1 MKGPAMTATIDRR
14 TLLAGLAGLAAA
26 PSLSPAL
33 AQGASGSVVLYTSN
47 NAQAVD
53 SILGVAKEKLPNLK
67 ISTIT
72 GGSGQ
77 LLRRI
82 EAEAAKPQADLF
94 WSSSA
99 NTLGA
104 FTQLFEP
111 YSSPEAASIPA
122 ALRHPQ
128 NLWTAS
134 NVHLVVAMVNKN
146 QLGGTASPKTWKDL
160 IDPAFKGKIIIADP
174 ANSSTAYTILWGVD
188 KLLGPDALKALAL
201 NLTVSSAASTVLRA
215 VAQGEYSVGLTFES
229 NAYAYVAGGQREIS
243 LLYPA
248 DGTFQTPEFQVLVKG
263 APAGVAA
270 RSAYDLM
277 LSKEVQIALLEN
289 AFRRPSRSDIDVSK
303 HVELPAIGS
312 VKIFEIDEADAAAKR
327 DEFLKRWQSYASA
340 AK

>member
-1 MKGPAMTATIDRR
+1 MTNLIDRR
-14 TLLAGLAGLAAA
+14 TVLAGLAGLAAA
-26 PSLSPAL
+26 PAVPAL
-33 AQGASGSVVLYTSN
+33 AQGAAGTVVLYTSN

-53 SILGVAKEKLPNLK
+53 AVLGVAKDKQAKLK

-104 FTQLFEP
+104 FKPLFEP
-111 YSSPEAASIPA
+111 YASPEAAAIPA
-122 ALRHPQ
+122 ALRQPE

-146 QLGGTASPKTWKDL
+146 QLGGKPAPKTWKEL
-160 IDPAFKGKIIIADP
+160 LDPAFKGKIIIADP
-174 ANSSTAYTILWGVD
+174 ANSSTAYTILWGVE
-188 KLLGPDALKALAL
+188 KLLGPDGLKALAAT
-201 NLTVSSAASTVLRA
+201 LTVSSAASTVLRS
-215 VAQGEYSVGLTFES
+215 VGQGEYPIGLTFES

-243 LLYPA
+243 LVYPSE
-248 DGTFQTPEFQVLVKG
+248 GTFSTPEFQVLIKG
-263 APAGVAA
+263 APGGATAKA
-270 RSAYDLM
+270 AYDLM
-277 LSKEVQIALLEN
+277 LSKEAQIALLEN

-303 HVELPAIGS
+303 HVELPAMDS
-312 VKIFEIDEADAAAKR
+312 VKVFGIDEDEAAAKR
-327 DEFLKRWQSYASA
+327 DEFLKRWQSFASA

>member
-1 MKGPAMTATIDRR
+1 MTNLIDRR
-14 TLLAGLAGLAAA
+14 AVLAGLAGLAAA
-26 PSLSPAL
+26 PALPAF
-33 AQGASGSVVLYTSN
+33 AQGAAGTVVLYTSN

-53 SILGVAKEKLPNLK
+53 AVLGVAKDKQAKLK

-104 FTQLFEP
+104 FKQLFEP
-111 YSSPEAASIPA
+111 YASPEAAAIPA
-122 ALRHPQ
+122 ALRQPE

-146 QLGGTASPKTWKDL
+146 QLGGKPAPKTWKEL
-160 IDPAFKGKIIIADP
+160 LDPAFKGKIIIADP
-174 ANSSTAYTILWGVD
+174 ANSSTAYTILWGVE
-188 KLLGPDALKALAL
+188 KLLGPDALKALAA
-201 NLTVSSAASTVLRA
+201 NLTVSSAASTVLRS
-215 VAQGEYSVGLTFES
+215 VGQGEYPIGLTFES

-243 LLYPA
+243 LVYPSE
-248 DGTFQTPEFQVLVKG
+248 GTFSTPEFQVLVKG
-263 APAGVAA
+263 APGGATAKA
-270 RSAYDLM
+270 AYDLM
-277 LSKEVQIALLEN
+277 LSKEAQIALLEN

-303 HVELPAIGS
+303 HVELPAMDS
-312 VKIFEIDEADAAAKR
+312 VKVFGIDEDEAAAKR
-327 DEFLKRWQSYASA
+327 DEFLKRWQSFASA

>member
-1 MKGPAMTATIDRR
+1 MTNLIDRR
-14 TLLAGLAGLAAA
+14 AVLAGLAGLAAA
-26 PSLSPAL
+26 PALPAL
-33 AQGASGSVVLYTSN
+33 AQGAAGTVVLYTSN

-53 SILGVAKEKLPNLK
+53 AVLGVAKDKQAKLK

-104 FTQLFEP
+104 FKPLFEP
-111 YSSPEAASIPA
+111 YASPEAAAIPA
-122 ALRHPQ
+122 ALRQPE

-146 QLGGTASPKTWKDL
+146 QLGGKPAPKTWKEL
-160 IDPAFKGKIIIADP
+160 LDPAFKGKIIIADP
-174 ANSSTAYTILWGVD
+174 ANSSTAYTILWGVE
-188 KLLGPDALKALAL
+188 KLLGPDGLKALAA
-201 NLTVSSAASTVLRA
+201 NLTVSSAASTVLRS
-215 VAQGEYSVGLTFES
+215 VGQGEYPIGLTFES

-243 LLYPA
+243 LVYPSE
-248 DGTFQTPEFQVLVKG
+248 GTFSTPEFQVLIKG
-263 APAGVAA
+263 APGGATAKA
-270 RSAYDLM
+270 AYDLM
-277 LSKEVQIALLEN
+277 LSKEAQIALLEN

-303 HVELPAIGS
+303 HVELPAMDS
-312 VKIFEIDEADAAAKR
+312 VKVFGIDEDEAAAKR
-327 DEFLKRWQSYASA
+327 DEFLKRWQSFATA

>member
-1 MKGPAMTATIDRR
+1 MAHLIDRR
-14 TLLAGLAGLAAA
+14 TVLAGLAAA
-26 PSLSPAL
+26 PALPAF
-33 AQGASGSVVLYTSN
+33 AQGAAGTVVLYTSN

-53 SILGVAKEKLPNLK
+53 AVLGVAKEKQAKLK

-104 FTQLFEP
+104 FKPLFEP
-111 YSSPEAASIPA
+111 YASPEAAAIPA
-122 ALRHPQ
+122 ALRQPE

-146 QLGGTASPKTWKDL
+146 QLGGKPAPKTWKEL
-160 IDPAFKGKIIIADP
+160 LDPAFKGKIIIADP
-174 ANSSTAYTILWGVD
+174 ANSSTAYTILWGVE
-188 KLLGPDALKALAL
+188 KLLGPDGLKALAA
-201 NLTVSSAASTVLRA
+201 NLTVSSAASTVLRS
-215 VAQGEYSVGLTFES
+215 VGQGEYPIGLTFES

-243 LLYPA
+243 LVYPSE
-248 DGTFQTPEFQVLVKG
+248 GTFSTPEFQVLIKG
-263 APAGVAA
+263 APGGATAKA
-270 RSAYDLM
+270 AYDLM
-277 LSKEVQIALLEN
+277 LSKEAQIALLEN

-303 HVELPAIGS
+303 HVELPAMDS
-312 VKIFEIDEADAAAKR
+312 VKVFGIDEDEAAAKR
-327 DEFLKRWQSYASA
+327 DEFLKRWQSFASA

>member
-1 MKGPAMTATIDRR
+1 MTHLIDRR
-14 TLLAGLAGLAAA
+14 IVLAGLAGIAAA
-26 PSLSPAL
+26 PAF
-33 AQGASGSVVLYTSN
+33 AQNASGTVVLYTSN

-53 SILGVAKEKLPNLK
+53 AVLGVAREKQPNLK

-82 EAEAAKPQADLF
+82 EAEAAKPQADIF

-104 FTQLFEP
+104 FKQLFEP
-111 YSSPEAASIPA
+111 YASPEAKAIPE
-122 ALRHPQ
+122 ALRQPE

-134 NVHLVVAMVNKN
+134 NIHLVVAMVNKN
-146 QLGGTASPKTWKDL
+146 QRGGKPAPKSWKDL
-160 IDPAFKGKIIIADP
+160 LDPTWKGKIIIADP
-174 ANSSTAYTILWGVD
+174 ANSSTAYTILWGVE
-188 KLLGPDALKALAL
+188 KLMGPEGLKALAA

-215 VAQGEYSVGLTFES
+215 VGQGEYAIGLTFES

-243 LLYPA
+243 LVYPSE
-248 DGTFQTPEFQVLVKG
+248 GTFSTPEFQVLIKG
-263 APAGVAA
+263 APAGASA
-270 RSAYDLM
+270 RAAYDLM
-277 LSKEVQIALLEN
+277 LSKEAQIALLEN

-303 HVELPAIGS
+303 HVDLPAMES
-312 VKIFEIDEADAAAKR
+312 VKVFATDEEEAAAKR
-327 DEFLKRWQSYASA
+327 DDFLKRWTSYASA

>member
-1 MKGPAMTATIDRR
+1 MTNLIDRR
-14 TLLAGLAGLAAA
+14 AVLAGLAGLAAA
-26 PSLSPAL
+26 PALPAF
-33 AQGASGSVVLYTSN
+33 AQGAAGTVVLYTSN

-53 SILGVAKEKLPNLK
+53 AVLGVAKDKQAKLK

-104 FTQLFEP
+104 FKPLFEP
-111 YSSPEAASIPA
+111 YASPEAAAIPA
-122 ALRHPQ
+122 ALRQPE

-146 QLGGTASPKTWKDL
+146 QLGGKPAPKTWKEL
-160 IDPAFKGKIIIADP
+160 LDPAFKGKIIIADP
-174 ANSSTAYTILWGVD
+174 ANSSTAYTILWGVE
-188 KLLGPDALKALAL
+188 KLLGPDGLKALAA
-201 NLTVSSAASTVLRA
+201 NLTVSSAASTVLRS
-215 VAQGEYSVGLTFES
+215 VGQGEYPIGLTFES

-243 LLYPA
+243 LVYPSE
-248 DGTFQTPEFQVLVKG
+248 GTFSTPEFQVLIKG
-263 APAGVAA
+263 APGGATAKA
-270 RSAYDLM
+270 AYDLM
-277 LSKEVQIALLEN
+277 LSKEAQIALLEN

-303 HVELPAIGS
+303 HVELPAMDS
-312 VKIFEIDEADAAAKR
+312 VKVFGIDEDEAAAKR
-327 DEFLKRWQSYASA
+327 DEFLKRWQSFASA

>member
-1 MKGPAMTATIDRR
+1 MTNLIDRR
-14 TLLAGLAGLAAA
+14 AVLAGLAGLAAA
-26 PSLSPAL
+26 PALPAF
-33 AQGASGSVVLYTSN
+33 AQGAAGTVVLYTSN

-53 SILGVAKEKLPNLK
+53 AVLGVAKDKQAKLK

-104 FTQLFEP
+104 FKPLFEP
-111 YSSPEAASIPA
+111 YASPEAAAIPA
-122 ALRHPQ
+122 ALRQPE

-146 QLGGTASPKTWKDL
+146 QLGGKPAPKTWKEL
-160 IDPAFKGKIIIADP
+160 LDPAFKGKIIIADP
-174 ANSSTAYTILWGVD
+174 ANSSTAYTILWGVE
-188 KLLGPDALKALAL
+188 KLLGPDGLKALAA
-201 NLTVSSAASTVLRA
+201 NLTVSSAASTVLRS
-215 VAQGEYSVGLTFES
+215 VGQGEYPIGLTFES

-243 LLYPA
+243 LVYPSE
-248 DGTFQTPEFQVLVKG
+248 GTFSTPEFQVLIKG
-263 APAGVAA
+263 APGGATAKA
-270 RSAYDLM
+270 AYDLM
-277 LSKEVQIALLEN
+277 LSKEAQIALLEN

-303 HVELPAIGS
+303 HVELPAMDS
-312 VKIFEIDEADAAAKR
+312 VKVFGIDEDEAAAKR
-327 DEFLKRWQSYASA
+327 DEFLKRWQSFSSA

>member
-1 MKGPAMTATIDRR
+1 MTKTIDRR
-14 TLLAGLAGLAAA
+14 TLLAGLAGLAAVPA
-26 PSLSPAL
+26 TGPAL
-33 AQGASGSVVLYTSN
+33 AQGASGNVVLYTSN
-47 NAQAVD
+47 NAQSVD
-53 SILGVAKEKLPNLK
+53 AILGVAKDKLPNLK

-77 LLRRI
+77 LLRRL
-82 EAEAAKPQADLF
+82 EAEAAKPQGDLF

-111 YSSPEAASIPA
+111 YASPEAASIPA

-134 NVHLVVAMVNKN
+134 NVHLVVAMINKN
-146 QLGGTASPKTWKDL
+146 QLGGAEAPKTWKDL
-160 IDPAFKGKIIIADP
+160 LAPAFKGKIIIADP
-174 ANSSTAYTILWGVD
+174 ANSSTAYTILWGID
-188 KLLGPDALKALAL
+188 KLLGPDALKTLAS
-201 NLTVSSAASTVLRA
+201 NLTVSSAASTVLRS
-215 VAQGEYSVGLTFES
+215 VAQGEYAVGLTFES

-248 DGTFQTPEFQVLVKG
+248 EGTFSTPEFQVLVKG
-263 APAGVAA
+263 APAGATA
-270 RSAYDLM
+270 KAAYDLL

-303 HVELPAIGS
+303 HADLPAIGS
-312 VKIFEIDEADAAAKR
+312 VKVFDIDETEAAAKR
-327 DEFLKRWQSYASA
+327 DEFLKRWQSYAGA

>member
-1 MKGPAMTATIDRR
+1 MKGTTMTHLIDRR
-14 TLLAGLAGLAAA
+14 TVLAGLASMAAA
-26 PSLSPAL
+26 PAF
-33 AQGASGSVVLYTSN
+33 AQSASGTVVLYTSN
-47 NAQAVD
+47 NAQSVDAV
-53 SILGVAKEKLPNLK
+53 LGVAKEKQPNLK

-104 FTQLFEP
+104 FKQLFEP
-111 YSSPEAASIPA
+111 YASPAASAIPA
-122 ALRHPQ
+122 ALRHPE

-134 NVHLVVAMVNKN
+134 NVHLVVAMINKN
-146 QLGGTASPKTWKDL
+146 QLGGKPAPKTWKDL

-174 ANSSTAYTILWGVD
+174 ANSSTAFTILWGVD
-188 KLLGPDALKALAL
+188 KLMGPDGLKALAA

-215 VAQGEYSVGLTFES
+215 VGQGEYAMGLTFES

-248 DGTFQTPEFQVLVKG
+248 EGTFSTPEFQVLVKG
-263 APAGVAA
+263 APAGANA
-270 RSAYDLM
+270 KAAYDLM
-277 LSKEVQIALLEN
+277 LSKEAQIALLEN

-303 HVELPAIGS
+303 HVELPAIDS
-312 VKIFEIDEADAAAKR
+312 VKVFAIDEDEAAAKR
-327 DEFLKRWQSYASA
+327 DEFLKRWQSYGTAT
-340 AK
+340 K

>member
-1 MKGPAMTATIDRR
+1 MTNLIDRR
-14 TLLAGLAGLAAA
+14 AVLAGLAGLAAA
-26 PSLSPAL
+26 PALPAL
-33 AQGASGSVVLYTSN
+33 AQGAAGTVVLYTSN

-53 SILGVAKEKLPNLK
+53 AVLGVAKDKQAKLK

-104 FTQLFEP
+104 FKPLFEP
-111 YSSPEAASIPA
+111 YASPEAAAIPA
-122 ALRHPQ
+122 ALRQPE

-146 QLGGTASPKTWKDL
+146 QLGGKPAPKTWKEL
-160 IDPAFKGKIIIADP
+160 LDPAFKGKIIIADP
-174 ANSSTAYTILWGVD
+174 ANSSTAYTILWGVE
-188 KLLGPDALKALAL
+188 KLLGPDGLKALAA
-201 NLTVSSAASTVLRA
+201 NLTVSSAASTVLRS
-215 VAQGEYSVGLTFES
+215 VGQGEYPIGLTFES

-243 LLYPA
+243 LVYPSE
-248 DGTFQTPEFQVLVKG
+248 GTFSTPEFQVLIKG
-263 APAGVAA
+263 APGGATAKA
-270 RSAYDLM
+270 AYDLM
-277 LSKEVQIALLEN
+277 LSKEAQIALLEN

-303 HVELPAIGS
+303 HVELPAMDS
-312 VKIFEIDEADAAAKR
+312 VKVFGIDEDEAAAKR
-327 DEFLKRWQSYASA
+327 DEFLKRWQSFASA

>member
-1 MKGPAMTATIDRR
+1 MTDLIDRR
-14 TLLAGLAGLAAA
+14 AVLAGLAGLAAA
-26 PSLSPAL
+26 PAVPAF
-33 AQGASGSVVLYTSN
+33 AQGAAGTVVLYTSN

-53 SILGVAKEKLPNLK
+53 AVLGVAKDKQAKLK

-104 FTQLFEP
+104 FKPLFEP
-111 YSSPEAASIPA
+111 YASPEAAAIPA
-122 ALRHPQ
+122 ALRQPE

-146 QLGGTASPKTWKDL
+146 QLGGKPAPKTWKEL
-160 IDPAFKGKIIIADP
+160 LDPAFKGKIIIADP
-174 ANSSTAYTILWGVD
+174 ANSSTAYTILWGVE
-188 KLLGPDALKALAL
+188 KLLGPDGLKALAA
-201 NLTVSSAASTVLRA
+201 NLTVSSAASTVLRS
-215 VAQGEYSVGLTFES
+215 VGQGEYPIGLTFES

-243 LLYPA
+243 LVYPSE
-248 DGTFQTPEFQVLVKG
+248 GTFSTPEFQVLVKG
-263 APAGVAA
+263 APGGATAKA
-270 RSAYDLM
+270 AYDLM
-277 LSKEVQIALLEN
+277 LSKEAQIALLEN

-303 HVELPAIGS
+303 HVELPAMDS
-312 VKIFEIDEADAAAKR
+312 VKIFGIDEDEAAAKR
-327 DEFLKRWQSYASA
+327 DEFLKRWQSFASA

>member
-1 MKGPAMTATIDRR
+1 MTNLIDRR
-14 TLLAGLAGLAAA
+14 AVLAGLAGLAAA
-26 PSLSPAL
+26 PALPAL
-33 AQGASGSVVLYTSN
+33 AQGAAGTVVLYTSN

-53 SILGVAKEKLPNLK
+53 AVLGVAKDKQAKLK

-104 FTQLFEP
+104 FKPLFEP
-111 YSSPEAASIPA
+111 YASPEAAAIPA
-122 ALRHPQ
+122 ALRQPE

-134 NVHLVVAMVNKN
+134 NGHLVVAMVNKN
-146 QLGGTASPKTWKDL
+146 QLGGKPAPKTWKEL
-160 IDPAFKGKIIIADP
+160 LDPAFKGKIIIADP
-174 ANSSTAYTILWGVD
+174 ANSSTAYTILWGVE
-188 KLLGPDALKALAL
+188 KLLGPDGLKALAA
-201 NLTVSSAASTVLRA
+201 NLTVSSAASTVLRS
-215 VAQGEYSVGLTFES
+215 VGQGEYPIGLTFES

-243 LLYPA
+243 LVYPSE
-248 DGTFQTPEFQVLVKG
+248 GTFSTPEFQVLIKG
-263 APAGVAA
+263 APGGATAKA
-270 RSAYDLM
+270 AYDLM
-277 LSKEVQIALLEN
+277 LSKEAQIALLEN

-303 HVELPAIGS
+303 HVELPAMDS
-312 VKIFEIDEADAAAKR
+312 VKVFGIDEDEAAAKR
-327 DEFLKRWQSYASA
+327 DEFLKRWQSFASA